1 MAASKIPP
9 DKLASEI
16 NSILAEYGADIDNEM
31 DNAVKRVAKAGV
43 SALRRVAKQLFG
55 GSGRYAKGWTS
66 TVETGGHSAQGV
78 IYNKDV
84 PGLPHL
90 LEHGHLNRD
99 GSRTPGKPHIAPVED
114 EIAQFFTEAVEKSI

>member
-1 MAASKIPP
+1 MAAKIPP

-16 NSILAEYGADIDNEM
+16 NSILAEYGADIDKEM
-31 DNAVKRVAKAGV
+31 DGAVKRVAKAGAA
-43 SALRRVAKQLFG
+43 ALRRVAKQLFG

-114 EIAQFFTEAVEKSI
+114 EIAQLFTETVEKSI

>member
-16 NSILAEYGADIDNEM
+16 NAILAEYGADIDQEM
-31 DNAVKRVAKAGV
+31 NSAVKRVAKAGAA
-43 SALRRVAKQLFG
+43 ALRRVAKQLFG

-66 TVETGGHSAQGV
+66 TVETSGHSAQGV

-114 EIAQFFTEAVEKSI
+114 EIAQLFTETVEKSI